1 MSHSEHKVDG
11 LHVAKEVFKCFE
23 KHKENFTDFT
33 VNVGDTKFNCHKFV
47 LSSCSGFF
55 EALMRTDMREKSESS
70 CTIECISPEIFGL
83 LLDVI
88 YKGSEVLDEENMLE
102 MWHASNQLQI
112 KFLVVDCENFVKER
126 INLENYWEIFT
137 NAKLLDSIDVTTR
150 VKEFMVNNFSEILES
165 NVFMQLSLDDLKFI
179 LNHKNFLFEADFSVQ
194 SVLKWTCSD
203 DSYLA
208 ATPKK
213 CLSSTDMVKTIFDR
227 LKPSRS
233 AVDVVTLD
241 QDNITLRR
249 SHFGELLIVLPLQDT
264 TNACLA
270 KLMNN
275 RFVLSNFDAITLVNQ
290 IAATRFD
297 AGETKSFNEKTNKNQ
312 TFKNGFIFNSDSTQ
326 STENKPSKTTR
337 DRVGR
342 YCLYGA
348 VLVMACMVAIV
359 IYMIITSVFPT
370 SCVFLQRSAVEYSQ
384 KIIPQ

>member
-1 MSHSEHKVDG
+1 MSHTEHTVDNI
-11 LHVAKEVFKCFE
+11 HVATEVFKCFE
-23 KHKENFTDFT
+23 KHKDNFTDFT

-70 CTIECISPEIFGL
+70 CTIEGISPEIFGL
-83 LLDVI
+83 ILDVI

-112 KFLVVDCENFVKER
+112 KFLIVDCENFVKER
-126 INLENYWEIFT
+126 VNLENYWEIFT
-137 NAKLLDSIDVTTR
+137 DAKLLDSIDVTTR

-165 NVFMQLSLDDLKFI
+165 NVFTQLSLDDLKFI
-179 LNHKNFLFEADFSVQ
+179 LNHNNFLFEADFSVQ

-213 CLSSTDMVKTIFDR
+213 CLSTTDMVKTIFDR
-227 LKPSRS
+227 LKPSCS
-233 AVDVVTLD
+233 AVDVLTLD

-249 SHFGELLIVLPLQDT
+249 SHLGELLTVLPLQDT

-275 RFVLSNFDAITLVNQ
+275 RFVLSNVDAITLVNQ

-297 AGETKSFNEKTNKNQ
+297 AGETKSFNEKTNKTQ
-312 TFKNGFIFNSDSTQ
+312 TFTNGFIFNSDSTQ
-326 STENKPSKTTR
+326 STDNEPSKTTR
-337 DRVGR
+337 QRVGK
-342 YCLYGA
+342 YCLFGA
-348 VLVMACMVAIV
+348 ALVIAFMMAIV
-359 IYMIITSVFPT
+359 IYMIITSVFPNR
-370 SCVFLQRSAVEYSQ
+370 CVFLQRSAVKYNQEL
-384 KIIPQ
+384 IPQ